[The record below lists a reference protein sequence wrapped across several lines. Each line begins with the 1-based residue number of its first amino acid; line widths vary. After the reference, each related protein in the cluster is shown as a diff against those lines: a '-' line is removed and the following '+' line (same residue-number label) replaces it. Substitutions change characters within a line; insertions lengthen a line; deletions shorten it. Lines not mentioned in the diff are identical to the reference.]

1 MSVCL
6 HHNRVT
12 KQAHK
17 WQAGGFRM
25 SQETEETTQ
34 RGQQLHG
41 HEGDELCFED
51 VAPAAEHR
59 QRRVW
64 SSASRM
70 RDESRSRSRLTSHDP
85 TQIVFTHRGTTING
99 RDWFAPTETKTRAQQ
114 QLLARPTVAQR
125 QPSNTFYQHR
135 LSIVADLTDMGFSP
149 ILWTQAFTT
158 GGRLPS
164 SG

>member
-1 MSVCL
+1 
-6 HHNRVT
+6 
-12 KQAHK
+12 
-17 WQAGGFRM
+17 M

-34 RGQQLHG
+34 RGLQLHG

-51 VAPAAEHR
+51 MAPAAEHR
-59 QRRVW
+59 QLRVW

-70 RDESRSRSRLTSHDP
+70 RDESNSRSRLTSHGP
-85 TQIVFTHRGTTING
+85 TQIVLTHRGTTING

-114 QLLARPTVAQR
+114 LLARPTVAQR
-125 QPSNTFYQHR
+125 QPNIFYQHG

-158 GGRLPS
+158 DGRLPS
-164 SG
+164 RG